1 MSDWDVTDF
10 GLEPRVADLEAVADA
25 AGLDRFAMVGMS
37 QGGPVGV
44 AYAARHPGRLSRLIL
59 YGTYGRA
66 MDHTDPQ
73 AAELEQT
80 FRQMIKVGWARP
92 DSTFRRVFTNLLIP
106 GASDEQAGWLDDL
119 QARATST
126 ENAVQARAGRMDG
139 RRPRPAAGTHR
150 ADARGARP
158 RRPYDQLCAG
168 PRAGRPDPGCP
179 AGDAG
184 QRQPH
189 HAGRRAGLA
198 GVRRRGGRLPGSGP
212 GRRGNPGRGAA
223 LAHRPRDRRA
233 APGRAGPRQRGG
245 RAGAR
250 AQRPDGRTP
259 PDQHLRQA
267 RPHRPGRPGRRGRP
281 APGRRAEP
289 TTAASARHRP
299 PAPGARRGR
308 RPAPIP
314 AGRRVPNV
322 DTDTDEGGR
331 HEHHPRQGRD
341 QPLHRP
347 GGRRA
352 RHRGL
357 PHGGR
362 RRRAGPPDD
371 DVPDQGGR
379 APRGARRGRRHRLRR
394 LPAAARADGPLRAG
408 RRPVP
413 GLPDLRATPRRST
426 PAR

>member
-1 MSDWDVTDF
+1 MAGSPERRLGLRYAAGMSRAGDTPPQDVRFCRSADGTRIAYAVHGSGPPLLLAACWLSHLEFDWQSPVWRHFLLDLGRVATVIRYDERGNGMSDWDVTDF

-73 AAELEQT
+73 AVELEQT

-126 ENAVQARAGRMDG
+126 ENAVQARAGRME
-139 RRPRPAAGTHR
+139 
-150 ADARGARP
+150 ADVRDLLPELTVPTLVVHARARP
-158 RRPYDQLCAG
+158 HDRLRAG
-168 PRAGRPDPGCP
+168 PRAGRADPGRP

-198 GVRRRGGRLPGSGP
+198 GVRRRGGRLPGPRP
-212 GRRGNPGRGAA
+212 GRRGNPRRRAA
-223 LAHRPRDRRA
+223 LAHRPRARRA

-245 RAGAR
+245 RDWRSRSAS
-250 AQRPDGRTP
+250 GRSN
-259 PDQHLRQA
+259 A
-267 RPHRPGRPGRRGRP
+267 
-281 APGRRAEP
+281 
-289 TTAASARHRP
+289 
-299 PAPGARRGR
+299 
-308 RPAPIP
+308 I
-314 AGRRVPNV
+314 
-322 DTDTDEGGR
+322 
-331 HEHHPRQGRD
+331 
-341 QPLHRP
+341 
-347 GGRRA
+347 
-352 RHRGL
+352 
-357 PHGGR
+357 
-362 RRRAGPPDD
+362 
-371 DVPDQGGR
+371 
-379 APRGARRGRRHRLRR
+379 
-394 LPAAARADGPLRAG
+394 
-408 RRPVP
+408 
-413 GLPDLRATPRRST
+413 
-426 PAR
+426 